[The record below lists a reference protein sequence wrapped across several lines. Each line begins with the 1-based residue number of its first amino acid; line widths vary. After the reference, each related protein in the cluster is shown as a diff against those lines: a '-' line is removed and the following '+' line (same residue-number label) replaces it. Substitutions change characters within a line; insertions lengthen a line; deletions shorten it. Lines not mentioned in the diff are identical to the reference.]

1 MKAYSNLKIF
11 STKILRLTRYSESAM
26 DLCMNCK
33 HCEIPMLPG
42 TALVSTFVGH
52 EDLGGVV
59 TMSPGGP
66 GKLVPVWKCPECGYS
81 VRGGFVECRP
91 AKSVLDIVDGG
102 GQVAKGKTLLEIF
115 REGKL

>member
-1 MKAYSNLKIF
+1 
-11 STKILRLTRYSESAM
+11 M

-52 EDLGGVV
+52 EDLGAVC

-81 VRGGFVECRP
+81 VRGGFVEAEMRFVEP
-91 AKSVLDIVDGG
+91 KSLLD
-102 GQVAKGKTLLEIF
+102 LF